1 MVTGIGIDVGVA
13 VFILISAIL
22 AAARGFT
29 REILSL
35 ATWAGA
41 AAVAV
46 FLWLTKPAETADAA
60 GAAADPG
67 NPLVQLSHQLHAL
80 ARTLVTDQTISAIG
94 LSAAAFI
101 VMLIILHLLTMWI
114 ADLVVD
120 SRVGPLDRTLGFIFG
135 VARGVVIMM
144 VLAGLA
150 GFFAGTSAEGKR
162 VTPEFLN
169 GSKTYPYLLDFSDWV
184 VSKFDPNFVTQLTD
198 LLDRG
203 SDDNPNENAGQ
214 TPPANVGTSSSEQP
228 AV

>member
-41 AAVAV
+41 AAIAV
-46 FLWLTKPAETADAA
+46 FLWLTRPVEGVTADTS
-60 GAAADPG
+60 
-67 NPLVQLSHQLHAL
+67 NPLVQLSHQLHGL
-80 ARTLVTDQTISAIG
+80 ARQLVTDQMISAIG
-94 LSAAAFI
+94 LSAAAFL

-135 VARGVVIMM
+135 VARGVVIMT

-150 GFFAGTSAEGKR
+150 GFFAGTAANGQR
-162 VTPEFLN
+162 VIPDFLE
-169 GSKTYPYLLDFSDWV
+169 GSKTYPYLVNISDWA
-184 VSKFDPNFVTQLTD
+184 VSKFPPDFVSQVTD

-203 SDDNPNENAGQ
+203 TDDNPNENAGQ
-214 TPPANVGTSSSEQP
+214 TPPANVGTASSSEQP

>member
-41 AAVAV
+41 AAIAV
-46 FLWLTKPAETADAA
+46 FLWLTRPEE
-60 GAAADPG
+60 GAADTG
-67 NPLVQLSHQLHAL
+67 NLLVKLSHQLHEF
-80 ARTLVTDQTISAIG
+80 ARTLVTDQLISAIG

-135 VARGVVIMM
+135 AARGAVIMT

-150 GFFAGTSAEGKR
+150 GFFAGTAANGQR
-162 VTPEFLN
+162 VTPDFLD
-169 GSKTYPYLLDFSDWV
+169 GSRTYPYLLNLSDWA
-184 VSKFDPNFVTQLTD
+184 VSRFPPDFVSQVTD

-203 SDDNPNENAGQ
+203 GDDTPDENAGQ
-214 TPPANVGTSSSEQP
+214 TPPANVGTSGSEQP